1 MINYSY
7 NQIEN
12 GDWVITNTDTN
23 STMFILSEE
32 QDIDGNFIRGFSE
45 HRQMIQDFKDV
56 SKLEYFIQ
64 LLIDNPGTAFS
75 VYNNFE

>member
-23 STMFILSEE
+23 STVFILSEE
-32 QDIDGNFIRGFSE
+32 QDIDGNFIRGLSE
-45 HRQMIQDFKDV
+45 HPQMIQDFKDV
-56 SKLEYFIQ
+56 SKLEYFIS
-64 LLIDNPGTAFS
+64 LLEADTGTAFTI
-75 VYNNFE
+75 YNS